1 MLKSAESAG
10 YMLTVA
16 CEGGIVVT
24 ERDGH
29 AIARISPG
37 ATFGECLGCGL
48 ELIWMNFVS
57 FFLQT
62 KTDMDIYIYI
72 FIFGYFGY
80 QVSYVGCLSGVQ
92 LRLVSLSQC
101 NSVRQSCCENP
112 QERAVTIRAVMLAC

>member
-62 KTDMDIYIYI
+62 KTDIDIYIYLYLDI
-72 FIFGYFGY
+72 LDIRLAMLG
-80 QVSYVGCLSGVQ
+80 VSPV
-92 LRLVSLSQC
+92 C
-101 NSVRQSCCENP
+101 NSDWYPCHNATLLDNLVAKTRRNGPSPFE
-112 QERAVTIRAVMLAC
+112 L